1 MELKQNQQTIIE
13 EKEDILKEM
22 MKAGVHYGRAK
33 RFTHPSMKPFLLR
46 SNRNIEPIEFFN
58 LKITLEKL
66 QTVGEYLKNALKE
79 NKRVLFVGVTPASQA
94 KIQELGEKLNQ
105 YYVNYKW
112 IGGFLTNFQT
122 IQARI
127 TYFKNLLE
135 KEKTGELKNYPP
147 AERAKIERELN
158 KLKNLYSGIIN
169 LDSLPDLVFIV
180 NLAFNQHKTALREC
194 LKMKIPVIA
203 VAGSDNDISR
213 VNLFIPA
220 NDKAPRSIAWILDY
234 LLSIINKNE

>member
-1 MELKQNQQTIIE
+1 MELKQNEQTIIKE
-13 EKEDILKEM
+13 MEDIFKEM

-33 RFTHPSMKPFLLR
+33 RFTHPSMKPFLLK
-46 SNRNIEPIEFFN
+46 SNRNIEPIDFFN

-79 NKRVLFVGVTPASQA
+79 NKRILFVGVTPASQA

-105 YYVNYKW
+105 PYVNYKW
-112 IGGFLTNFQT
+112 VGGLLTNFQT
-122 IQARI
+122 IKARLV
-127 TYFKNLLE
+127 YFKDLLE
-135 KEKTGELKNYPP
+135 KEKSGELKNYPP
-147 AERAKIERELN
+147 AERARIERELE
-158 KLKNLYSGIIN
+158 KLKNLYSGIVN

-194 LKMKIPVIA
+194 LKMKIPIIA
-203 VAGSDNDISR
+203 LAGSDNDVSR
-213 VNLFIPA
+213 VNLFIPG

-234 LLSIINKNE
+234 LLSVISNNQ